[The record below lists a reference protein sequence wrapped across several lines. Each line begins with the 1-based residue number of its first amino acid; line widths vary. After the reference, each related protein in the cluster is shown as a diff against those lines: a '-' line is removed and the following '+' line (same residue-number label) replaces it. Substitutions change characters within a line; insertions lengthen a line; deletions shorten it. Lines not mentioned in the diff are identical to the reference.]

1 MDARVVVLR
10 GGSEGAFCAGAS
22 FDELAAIAG
31 VDAGTDTGTAAMA
44 NAGDNTGT
52 AAMANAGDNT
62 GTGGDTVA
70 ETSANAGR
78 GFFAGFARVINAM
91 RRRPKFIIAR
101 VHVVRRR

>member
-31 VDAGTDTGTAAMA
+31 VDAGTD
-44 NAGDNTGT
+44 TGT

-101 VHVVRRR
+101 VHVVSRR